1 MSVKGVVKTVMGAA
15 AGVAASIGA
24 ILAFRKKSPAEE
36 SEDDKA
42 TAVPAPT
49 AQPTPQNNSPKA
61 QPTGSATS
69 DEEAITEVIDVP
81 KPKTAAAEP
90 VPEEPVAEEPV
101 AVTLKGVDIADAAAF
116 VAAVNAAD
124 EATLK
129 GAGLK
134 GKALKVVLAGQPFA
148 SAEAVGSTA
157 GVGPKSIAVLATL

>member
-90 VPEEPVAEEPV
+90 VAEEPV